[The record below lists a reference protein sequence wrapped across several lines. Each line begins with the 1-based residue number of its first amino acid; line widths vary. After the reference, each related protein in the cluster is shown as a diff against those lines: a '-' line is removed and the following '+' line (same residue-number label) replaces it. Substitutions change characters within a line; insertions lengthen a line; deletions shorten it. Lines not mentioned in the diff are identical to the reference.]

1 MKKYIYRLMCLATLM
16 FCLPRVNMAT
26 HHIITAADFQFSPDT
41 LTVESGD
48 TVTWQWESGFHTTTA
63 NGIPD
68 GAMQWNEILDSTH
81 TSFSYV
87 VTVAG
92 TYHYISIPDLP
103 SMAGRFTLPGPA
115 GINPVVQSPFSFELM
130 GNPVRDRAVISYVSR
145 ITAAAVFTMYDQ
157 LGKKVQTITGTTILA
172 GKHTYA
178 LNFDDVFPAGMYFI
192 MMQVDDVALTRKLVI
207 Q

>member
-1 MKKYIYRLMCLATLM
+1 MKKYCYPLMCLAAVI
-16 FCLPRVNMAT
+16 FCLPPVTMAT
-26 HHIITAADFQFSPDT
+26 NHIITAADFQFSPDT
-41 LTVESGD
+41 MTVESGD
-48 TVTWQWESGFHTTTA
+48 TITWQWESGFHTTTA

-68 GAMQWNEILDSTH
+68 GAMQWNELLDSMH

-115 GINPVVQSPFSFELM
+115 GINSVVQSPFSFELM
-130 GNPVRDRAVISYVSR
+130 GNLVRDRVVISYDSR
-145 ITAAAVFTMYDQ
+145 ITAGAVITMYDQ
-157 LGKKVQTITGTTILA
+157 LGKRLQTITGTTLLA
-172 GKHTYA
+172 GKHAYTF
-178 LNFDDVFPAGMYFI
+178 NFDDIFPAGMYFI
-192 MMQVDDVALTRKLVI
+192 VMQVEDVALTRKLVI

>member
-1 MKKYIYRLMCLATLM
+1 MKKYIFPLMCLAAVI
-16 FCLPRVNMAT
+16 FCLPPVTMAAN
-26 HHIITAADFQFSPDT
+26 HIIAAADFQFSPDT
-41 LTVESGD
+41 MTVESGD

-68 GAMQWNEILDSTH
+68 GAMQWNELLDSMH

-103 SMAGRFTLPGPA
+103 SMAGRFTLPAPA
-115 GINPVVQSPFSFELM
+115 GINTVAQSPFSFELM
-130 GNPVRDRAVISYVSR
+130 GNLVRDRVIISCVSR
-145 ITAAAVFTMYDQ
+145 ITAGAVITMYNQ
-157 LGKKVQTITGTTILA
+157 SGQRVQTITGTTMLA
-172 GKHTYA
+172 GKHEYTFY
-178 LNFDDVFPAGMYFI
+178 LEEVFPAGLYFI
-192 MMQVDDVALTRKLVI
+192 VLQVQDAALSRKMVI

>member
-115 GINPVVQSPFSFELM
+115 GINPVVQFPFSFELL
-130 GNPVRDRAVISYVSR
+130 GNLVQDRVVISYVSR
-145 ITAAAVFTMYDQ
+145 NTAAAVIILYDQ
-157 LGKKVQTITGTTILA
+157 LGKRVQTLTGTTLLA

-178 LNFDDVFPAGMYFI
+178 FNFDDVFPAGMYFI
-192 MMQVDDVALTRKLVI
+192 VIQVEDVALTRKLVI